1 MTSYN
6 TIPTNNTISKDGITT
21 YSYSS
26 ETTQNDWKAKEE
38 KQNLCMMDDLPFI
51 AEETGILQQW
61 LTKNITTMFF
71 KCTRWQVEE
80 TIDHLN
86 CPYHYFCDS
95 SYAGNFPPII
105 DLSVLAAMVVSF
117 LSAAAFTALAFKSN
131 GESFGRRNLK
141 RRYFLPSGPIMLPV
155 MLLILANGQRINTM
169 FPLSQLGPSILL
181 LIHVSALSFE
191 NKTDQRRLDA
201 ISRSIFSGECPSCV
215 CRKEDLVVGGR
226 LVTYRGCSKTTL
238 FIITA
243 LCSRMLSRISGE
255 ERFTMVIKLLLE
267 VVGWVSVAAD
277 SVYLMI
283 FIPHENPIHK
293 VMIYGGICILIL
305 FNVFRKIYSL
315 HGWFSLRRKIE
326 GKKYE
331 CLSGV
336 EIL

>member
-1 MTSYN
+1 
-6 TIPTNNTISKDGITT
+6 
-21 YSYSS
+21 
-26 ETTQNDWKAKEE
+26 
-38 KQNLCMMDDLPFI
+38 MMDDLPFI
-51 AEETGILQQW
+51 AEETGILQEW

-86 CPYHYFCDS
+86 CPFHYFCDS

-105 DLSVLAAMVVSF
+105 DLSVLAAMAVSF

-155 MLLILANGQRINTM
+155 MLLILANGQRINTV

-191 NKTDQRRLDA
+191 NKTDQRSIRYAVLEASTVSGILHASLYLDSIILPYYTGLDA

-315 HGWFSLRRKIE
+315 YGWFSLRRKME
-326 GKKYE
+326 GKKYQ